1 MKPIASSIRV
11 RFAPSPTGHLHIGS
25 LRTALFNY
33 LFAKHTG
40 GTFLVRIEDTDLER
54 SSQDYVTSL
63 FQSLAWVGLQ
73 SDEPIVIQ
81 SSRLPQHKEV
91 IEMLLAAG
99 KAYRCY
105 CSQEEV
111 AARHQGRHEGDTFV
125 KYDRTCRFR
134 TGEPLDKPYAIRFAL
149 PENRDFVQFD
159 DLVRGTIIVGLDQ
172 LDDFIIA
179 RSDGMPTYNF
189 VVVVD
194 DAAMGVTHVI
204 RGDDHISNTPKQI
217 LMYEA
222 CGYRVPYFAHTP
234 LILGPSGARLS
245 KRDAATS
252 ALDYCLNGYLP
263 DALMNYLVRLGWAH
277 GDQEIF
283 SMDEL
288 IALFSIEQLGKK
300 SGIFDIQKLQWLN
313 GVYIRQK
320 SAFDLCEYAHAY
332 MAPVA
337 CVSAVLHK
345 RLSHPVEAMVDLYK
359 GRVHTLLEL
368 FTLIDRLIQGPHEYA
383 ADDVA
388 RWILPTTD
396 AVLDAVV
403 NSLHAVDEWN
413 TDRIQ
418 HDIKTMAKANGF
430 ALSSIAQPVRLAL
443 QGVSEGPG
451 VFELIAIVG
460 KHEAIQR
467 IQQLQQRVAKQVK

>member
-1 MKPIASSIRV
+1 MKPSASSIRV

-40 GTFLVRIEDTDLER
+40 GAFLLRIEDTDLER
-54 SSQDYVTSL
+54 SSQEYVESL
-63 FQSLAWVGLQ
+63 FKSLAWVGLQ
-73 SDEPIVIQ
+73 PDEPVVIQ
-81 SSRLPQHKEV
+81 SSRLAQHKEV
-91 IEMLLAAG
+91 IEMLLASG

-111 AARHQGRHEGDTFV
+111 AARHHERFDGDAFI
-125 KYDRTCRFR
+125 KYDRLCRFR
-134 TGEPLDKPYAIRFAL
+134 TNEPIDKSFAVRFAL
-149 PENRDFVQFD
+149 PENRDFVEFD

-172 LDDFIIA
+172 LDDFVIA
-179 RSDGMPTYNF
+179 RSDGMPIYNF
-189 VVVVD
+189 VVVID
-194 DAAMGVTHVI
+194 DATMAVTHVI

-217 LMYEA
+217 LLYEA
-222 CGYRVPYFAHTP
+222 CGYSVPHFAHTP

-300 SGIFDIQKLQWLN
+300 SAIFDIQKLQWLN
-313 GVYIRQK
+313 GVYMRQK
-320 SAFDLCEYAHAY
+320 SAFDLCEYAQTY
-332 MAPVA
+332 MIQVPCVA
-337 CVSAVLHK
+337 AVLHK
-345 RLSHPVEAMVDLYK
+345 RLSYPTEAMIDLYK

-368 FTLIDRLIQGPHEYA
+368 FTLVERLMQGPDEYA
-383 ADDVA
+383 SDDVT
-388 RWILPTTD
+388 RWMVPSTD
-396 AVLDAVV
+396 AVLDHLIVC
-403 NSLHAVDEWN
+403 LRAVDEWN
-413 TDRIQ
+413 VERIQ
-418 HDIKTMAKANGF
+418 HDVKTMAKTNGF
-430 ALSSIAQPVRLAL
+430 ALSSIAHPVRLAL

-451 VFELIAIVG
+451 LFELLAVVG
-460 KHEAIQR
+460 KHESIKR
-467 IQQLQQRVAKQVK
+467 IQQLQQRMVSR